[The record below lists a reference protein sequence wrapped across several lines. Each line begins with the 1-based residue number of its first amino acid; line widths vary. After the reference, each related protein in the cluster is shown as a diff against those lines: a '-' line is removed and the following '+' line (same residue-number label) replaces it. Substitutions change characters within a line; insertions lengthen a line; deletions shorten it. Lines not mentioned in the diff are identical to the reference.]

1 MDNNLKNEITTKIKK
16 VVNEYLSLKVDIKHL
31 RKYFKNKTSFKNFL
45 KDINYI
51 GKKSFNNNEDYEND
65 IRKILNDIIDDKE
78 ATIKDKKVSE
88 GVVLNFNE
96 FIKNNNI

>member
-1 MDNNLKNEITTKIKK
+1 MDTNLKKEIIDKIKT
-16 VVNEYLSLKVDIKHL
+16 VINEYLSFKVDIKYIK
-31 RKYFKNKTSFKNFL
+31 KYFNNKVSFKNFL

-51 GKKSFNNNEDYEND
+51 GNKGFDSNDDYEKE
-65 IRKILNDIIDDKE
+65 IKKILLDVIEDKE

-88 GVVLNFNE
+88 GVVLNFSE

>member
-1 MDNNLKNEITTKIKK
+1 MDNKLKAEIISKIKK
-16 VVNEYLSLKVDIKHL
+16 VINEYLSFKVDIKHL

-51 GKKSFNNNEDYEND
+51 GKKDFDNSEDYEKEM
-65 IRKILNDIIDDKE
+65 RKILNDIIDDKE
-78 ATIKDKKVSE
+78 ATIKDKKLSENIVS
-88 GVVLNFNE
+88 NYNE